1 MVWKQFPLMSNFA
14 IAIAFNAGDM
24 IPFIILKK
32 KKNECLKF

>member
-24 IPFIILKK
+24 ITFIILSYT
-32 KKNECLKF
+32 KNECLKF